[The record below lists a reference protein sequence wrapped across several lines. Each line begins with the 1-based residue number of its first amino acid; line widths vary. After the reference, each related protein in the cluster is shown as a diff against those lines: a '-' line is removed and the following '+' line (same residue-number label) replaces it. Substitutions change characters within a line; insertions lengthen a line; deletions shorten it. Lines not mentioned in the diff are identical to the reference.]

1 MGTPSRTA
9 IRAAALS
16 SALRVRIVDG
26 LQGSRLLPLASRLR
40 RVRPLM
46 WASMSRLRPSGNF
59 SHSGSSVVLIAGSR
73 SRRSGQPSITPMH
86 PFQALAMLRRA
97 PASVASAVVSAR

>member
-9 IRAAALS
+9 IRAVALS
-16 SALRVRIVDG
+16 SVLRVRIVDG

-40 RVRPLM
+40 RVSPLM

-59 SHSGSSVVLIAGSR
+59 SHSGSSVVLMPAPGAGLDS
-73 SRRSGQPSITPMH
+73 
-86 PFQALAMLRRA
+86 ADA
-97 PASVASAVVSAR
+97 PVYCYDHS